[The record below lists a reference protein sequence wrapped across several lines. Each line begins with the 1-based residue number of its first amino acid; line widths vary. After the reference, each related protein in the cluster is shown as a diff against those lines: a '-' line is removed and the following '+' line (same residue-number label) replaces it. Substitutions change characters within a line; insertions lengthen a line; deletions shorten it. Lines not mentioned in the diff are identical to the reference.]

1 MFRSLW
7 REPGRLRGLPVMVGI
22 VFTPGRRCNPIISL
36 RLSNGKDGEIPG
48 LFPVTPLSR
57 HVTTPMMKMWKQQGP
72 DWRDD
77 NGDLDP
83 GGCDGGALRR
93 DRRGEPERGA
103 ARGAVVR
110 SPHPVAHPCPHQT
123 TH

>member
-22 VFTPGRRCNPIISL
+22 VFTPGRWWIPSFSL
-36 RLSNGKDGEIPG
+36 RLSNGKDGESPG

-83 GGCDGGALRR
+83 GGCDAGALRR
-93 DRRGEPERGA
+93 DRRGDPERVA
-103 ARGAVVR
+103 ARR
-110 SPHPVAHPCPHQT
+110 PVIPPPT
-123 TH
+123 PPLP